1 MQVLQVDET
10 ASYQQLVG
18 VGGLGTGIFFALE
31 GEHTLGRSESRAG
44 RLLNVRDYCKLHIV
58 SHYVA
63 KLLGNY
69 SFCVFPIG
77 KIGNDAA
84 GQFVLK
90 ELADAGIDTRF
101 VQRVTGRPTLFSVC
115 FQYPDGTGGNI
126 TTNNSA
132 ADELCAKD
140 LEEVNSLFASN
151 GSRTIALSLP
161 EVSLDLRRHFLQLAT
176 REGAFR
182 AGSFV
187 TAEIN
192 LAKELRLLEQLDLLS
207 LNESEAAE
215 LIGEPWLAGNSGG
228 LLQQRVQILGAR
240 YPHLQIVVSAGN
252 AGAYAVRRD
261 DWNYCP
267 APEVEVASTACAGD
281 CLLGGILAAMARG
294 VPLLNSGSPR
304 KALAERPLE
313 TALEFGVLL
322 ASYKVTS
329 PHTIHPDSSF
339 SALVRFANERGIELA
354 PSLHRAI
361 RSQPKRAVSPTM

>member
-140 LEEVNSLFASN
+140 LEEVNS
-151 GSRTIALSLP
+151 
-161 EVSLDLRRHFLQLAT
+161 
-176 REGAFR
+176 
-182 AGSFV
+182 
-187 TAEIN
+187 
-192 LAKELRLLEQLDLLS
+192 
-207 LNESEAAE
+207 
-215 LIGEPWLAGNSGG
+215 
-228 LLQQRVQILGAR
+228 
-240 YPHLQIVVSAGN
+240 
-252 AGAYAVRRD
+252 
-261 DWNYCP
+261 
-267 APEVEVASTACAGD
+267 
-281 CLLGGILAAMARG
+281 
-294 VPLLNSGSPR
+294 
-304 KALAERPLE
+304 
-313 TALEFGVLL
+313 
-322 ASYKVTS
+322 
-329 PHTIHPDSSF
+329 
-339 SALVRFANERGIELA
+339 
-354 PSLHRAI
+354 
-361 RSQPKRAVSPTM
+361 